1 MSKYQLRNFSLF
13 LMRKQPVSVSV
24 SRGFFWTWAWL
35 CQNRHA
41 TPTSV
46 AHTAEVAKFFLLSTS
61 QIFISLRRF
70 LIPTTNK
77 WPEWY
82 DEMIFYKFLK
92 KLNATRRLPKNT
104 AKVMLADWIELA
116 EAVWLKAGGCVV
128 GGGLGSW
135 SQHSDW
141 VPFVLPG
148 QQYWPRPRSWN

>member
-1 MSKYQLRNFSLF
+1 MSKHQLKNFSLF

-24 SRGFFWTWAWL
+24 SRGFFGHE
-35 CQNRHA
+35 RGF
-41 TPTSV
+41 
-46 AHTAEVAKFFLLSTS
+46 AKIGMPSPLLWHIQLKLRSFLLSTS
-61 QIFISLRRF
+61 QIYNVSLRCF

-116 EAVWLKAGGCVV
+116 EAV
-128 GGGLGSW
+128 
-135 SQHSDW
+135 
-141 VPFVLPG
+141 
-148 QQYWPRPRSWN
+148 